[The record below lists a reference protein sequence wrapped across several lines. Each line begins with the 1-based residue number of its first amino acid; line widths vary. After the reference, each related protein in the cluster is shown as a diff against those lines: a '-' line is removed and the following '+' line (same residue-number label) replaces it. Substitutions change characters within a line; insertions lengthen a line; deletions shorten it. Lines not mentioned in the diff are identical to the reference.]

1 MEPLNAF
8 RAQCINMQHKAWL
21 HPGNLTTIRNK
32 NKTNITVSTVVFLT
46 KNLKH
51 RKLIFYTF
59 ISKNYVILSSNIII
73 NKNLVK
79 MLKI

>member
-1 MEPLNAF
+1 MEPPTAF
-8 RAQCINMQHKAWL
+8 RAQCINMQRKAWL
-21 HPGNLTTIRNK
+21 HPGNLTTLKNK
-32 NKTNITVSTVVFLT
+32 NKTNITVSTVVFLS

-73 NKNLVK
+73 SKR
-79 MLKI
+79 I